1 MQRHGVM
8 IVGPL
13 NVPALLPSQASD
25 MYAKN
30 LANFTALL
38 VKDGEFAPDW
48 DDEVVAG
55 TVLARD
61 GVIVH
66 EPSRLLVEEWE
77 AAGGGRATL
86 KAAS

>member
-1 MQRHGVM
+1 M
-8 IVGPL
+8 IFGPL

-38 VKDGEFAPDW
+38 VKDGEYTPDW
-48 DDEVVAG
+48 DDEVVGG
-55 TVLARD
+55 TVLVRE

-66 EPSRLLVEEWE
+66 GPSRILVEEWE
-77 AAGGGRATL
+77 AAGGGQRPL
-86 KAAS
+86 KAVS